1 MMNLLKF
8 RSPKCKVYWK
18 KGRNEHNGRFTRNWK
33 NIDLPA
39 NTEMRE
45 KIKFEGPLFYEPGP
59 VDRPLSPLE
68 LFQLFF
74 TEELIEEIVKESVLY
89 AVQKGIL
96 QYQLS
101 VEELKIFLAILGLLI
116 SGYCTVPRR
125 RMYWEE
131 STNTHNVAIDE
142 VIDLKK

>member
-1 MMNLLKF
+1 M
-8 RSPKCKVYWK
+8 
-18 KGRNEHNGRFTRNWK
+18 
-33 NIDLPA
+33 
-39 NTEMRE
+39 
-45 KIKFEGPLFYEPGP
+45 
-59 VDRPLSPLE
+59 
-68 LFQLFF
+68 LFF

-89 AVQKGIL
+89 AVEKGRL

-101 VEELKIFLAILGLLI
+101 VEELKIFLAIIGLLI

-131 STNTHNVAIDE
+131 STDTHNVAIVE